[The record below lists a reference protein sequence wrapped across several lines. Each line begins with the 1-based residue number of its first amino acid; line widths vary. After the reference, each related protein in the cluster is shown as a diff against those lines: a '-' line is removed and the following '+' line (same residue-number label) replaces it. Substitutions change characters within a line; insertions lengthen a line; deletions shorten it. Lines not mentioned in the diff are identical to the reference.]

1 MPGVLSLLHRDYDF
15 PSGVAF
21 LQIRDRCRD
30 LTQLVSPVD
39 DRFHF
44 SGLHE
49 ITQNGQVLLARVCII
64 MPICWLMNGDN
75 TIALSGR
82 ARTPMNPCSFAPPL
96 RS

>member
-1 MPGVLSLLHRDYDF
+1 MLGVERWAFASMPGVLSLLHRDYDF

-49 ITQNGQVLLARVCII
+49 ITRMVRSFWLGSPII
-64 MPICWLMNGDN
+64 MPICG
-75 TIALSGR
+75 
-82 ARTPMNPCSFAPPL
+82 
-96 RS
+96 